1 MSKDW
6 YLMTTPNQLD
16 GHESDYLSDYG
27 VDSFNELL
35 NTFIGEDVIIYNST
49 LTESN
54 TVKVIVG
61 DKTGNTSLK
70 DFELALLLPLDTCD
84 TGMYVKYKNDYWLVT
99 SRVNDNKIYQKV
111 IIEQCTFILKFQHPI
126 TGEIL
131 SYPCITANRIQ
142 GTGDKD
148 TNIGT
153 FPDGR
158 KRVLIPYDKST
169 VLLQNSED
177 KTWRFF
183 LDNHPTTPR
192 VYKLSF
198 ADTTSNIGLIEM
210 YCDESGD
217 LDPLKDRVDLGVC
230 DYFKPPVTPELPDP
244 EVPTEIVTII
254 SEDVI
259 NNEITLGIPH
269 SFYATF
275 KNEKGEDVD
284 NVIAKYS
291 VDNTY
296 DGKVILVDNGDGTC
310 VITVGDFSDT
320 ELCNKVF
327 TLRCFDA
334 RHGFED
340 TILLTIVGLF

>member
-1 MSKDW
+1 MILRNEWKPEEDSLSSVYYDRETTIQSVKDNFDFRR
-6 YLMTTPNQLD
+6 YYSAEGYSVEVD
-16 GHESDYLSDYG
+16 GVS
-27 VDSFNELL
+27 VQ
-35 NTFIGEDVIIYNST
+35 VIIQNHSNPIHQSDIDKKIILPMDAVIHTGSYVAFRGQTWIINS
-49 LTESN
+49 N
-54 TVKVIVG
+54 VTVI
-61 DKTGNTSLK
+61 D
-70 DFELALLLPLDTCD
+70 DA
-84 TGMYVKYKNDYWLVT
+84 YKMCQMQLCNYT
-99 SRVNDNKIYQKV
+99 
-111 IIEQCTFILKFQHPI
+111 LKFQHPV
-126 TGEIL
+126 TGVIL
-131 SYPCITANRIQ
+131 SYPCITTNRIQ
-142 GTGDKD
+142 CTGDKE
-148 TNIGT
+148 TST
-153 FPDGR
+153 MTLPDGR
-158 KRVLIPYDKST
+158 KKVILPYDEIT

-217 LDPLKDRVDLGVC
+217 FNPLKDDVDLGVC
-230 DYFKPPVTPELPDP
+230 DYFEPPVVPETPDP

-254 SEDVI
+254 SETG

-275 KNEKGEDVD
+275 KNEKGEDVE
-284 NVIAKYS
+284 NVIAEYS

-296 DGKVILVDNGDGTC
+296 GGKVKLVDNGDGTC
-310 VITVGDFSDT
+310 VITVGDFDDT
-320 ELCNKVF
+320 DLCNKVF
-327 TLRCFDA
+327 TLRCFDV